1 MKEQWIKLATR
12 VDALSLRERGMVL
25 AAAFAALVFL
35 MYQLALAPQY
45 AKHKTLRQ
53 QIALQHQQAS
63 NIDAEISAKAAAYA
77 VDPDMESRRR
87 IVELRRNIETE
98 SGALRAVQHGLVA
111 PQKMVPLLEQI
122 LRANTRLRLLSLKT
136 LPVSGLSEPL
146 NYARPASGS
155 APGLAEATSS
165 GQVQAGIAMAAQH
178 AAQGSAAPLSAPGQA
193 KPRELLYRHGV
204 EMVLQ
209 GSYLDMLAYM
219 EALERLPQQLFW
231 GRAELQAGSY
241 PEAKLTLT
249 LYTLSLDD
257 KWMTL

>member
-1 MKEQWIKLATR
+1 MKEQWIKLAAR
-12 VDALSLRERGMVL
+12 IDALSLRERGMVL

-45 AKHKTLRQ
+45 ARHKALRLQIEQ
-53 QIALQHQQAS
+53 QHKQAG
-63 NIDAEISAKAAAYA
+63 NIDAEVNAKVAAFAI
-77 VDPDMESRRR
+77 DPDMESRRR
-87 IVELRRNIETE
+87 IVELRRSIETE

-122 LRANTRLRLLSLKT
+122 LRANMRLRLLSLKT

-146 NYARPASGS
+146 TYAKPASV
-155 APGLAEATSS
+155 APGFANATSREE
-165 GQVQAGIAMAAQH
+165 VQTSVAMATQH
-178 AAQGSAAPLSAPGQA
+178 AAQGAAAPSAMGQA
-193 KPRELLYRHGV
+193 KQRELLYRHGV
-204 EMVLQ
+204 ELVLQ

>member
-1 MKEQWIKLATR
+1 MKEQWIKLAAR
-12 VDALSLRERGMVL
+12 IDALSLRERGMVL

-35 MYQLALAPQY
+35 MYQLALAPQN
-45 AKHKTLRQ
+45 ARHKALRLQIEQ
-53 QIALQHQQAS
+53 QHKQAG
-63 NIDAEISAKAAAYA
+63 NIDAEINAKVAAFA
-77 VDPDMESRRR
+77 VDPDMESRKR

-146 NYARPASGS
+146 PYAKPAPTA
-155 APGLAEATSS
+155 APGFVNVTSKEE
-165 GQVQAGIAMAAQH
+165 VQASVAMAAQH
-178 AAQGSAAPLSAPGQA
+178 AAQGSAAPAAAGQA

-204 EMVLQ
+204 ELVLQ